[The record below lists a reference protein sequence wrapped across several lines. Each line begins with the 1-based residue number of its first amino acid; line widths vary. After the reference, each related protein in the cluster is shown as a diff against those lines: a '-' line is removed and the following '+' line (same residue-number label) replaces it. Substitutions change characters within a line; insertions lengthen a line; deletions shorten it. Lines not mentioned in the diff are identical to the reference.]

1 MMKKPKG
8 FFTYFHHS
16 AMINHLTDEQAGRL
30 YKALLKYGD
39 EEIETDFED
48 DRSCALAFIV
58 LKGEVDLNFERYAEA
73 CENRSK
79 EAKEREAKKRKIRE
93 EA

>member
-1 MMKKPKG
+1 MKKPAG

-30 YKALLKYGD
+30 YKALLLYGD
-39 EEIETDFED
+39 EDIEIDLSD
-48 DRSCALAFIV
+48 DQTCMLAFII
-58 LKGEVDLNFERYAEA
+58 LKGEVDRNFERYAEA

-79 EAKEREAKKRKIRE
+79 AAKVREAKKRE
-93 EA
+93 ENNE